1 MQRKRQAEAP
11 PVHESIRTLAYC
23 LWEEAGCPSGQD
35 LYFWTEAETRLTT
48 ETVPGQT
55 ASAPKAP
62 KAAPKRK
69 SAPASNGQAKRPPK
83 AAEGKAAR

>member
-1 MQRKRQAEAP
+1 MQRKRKAEAP

-35 LYFWTEAETRLTT
+35 LYFWTEAETRLTA
-48 ETVPGQT
+48 E
-55 ASAPKAP
+55 KAP

-69 SAPASNGQAKRPPK
+69 SAPASNGQAKRPTK